1 MWEGLG
7 NVGLLPRRWWE
18 GSRPLEAAH
27 WPKVIARPG
36 LFCSLLF
43 KKGSQPETVPEA
55 TRRGQP
61 RAQAKSHRKS
71 EPLDKKQRFYQPSTQ
86 HDTVR
91 PRRIKTTSKCHE
103 ALQGHTREDF
113 IPGRKE
119 ATRLAEFPAVES
131 TRKSRLQRVGL
142 GTFFE
147 KTEARLFPRP
157 QLISLCIYLTKFH
170 REVKRDLEIWMG
182 GSRRR
187 PGRESQVKGPR
198 RWGLRLPQ
206 TPAWG
211 SAFLTTSNVS
221 LASTPGAPSCG
232 VTDSW
237 RLPRPEPSPARPSP
251 ASPGFARCS
260 PRAGRAC
267 EPGAPLGL
275 CAPAKD
281 RAPRR
286 HRAVLQT
293 RGAPEFAP
301 TSDGDSHLACLDTLG
316 PACCG
321 QGEKQSATSQ
331 CRQC

>member
-7 NVGLLPRRWWE
+7 NIGLLPRRWWE

-131 TRKSRLQRVGL
+131 TRKSCLQRVGL

-147 KTEARLFPRP
+147 KTEACLFPRP

-182 GSRRR
+182 GSRRC
-187 PGRESQVKGPR
+187 PGREPQAERPPRMGAASPANLRPGVSFPHDQRREPRERPR
-198 RWGLRLPQ
+198 RSKLR
-206 TPAWG
+206 
-211 SAFLTTSNVS
+211 
-221 LASTPGAPSCG
+221 C
-232 VTDSW
+232 
-237 RLPRPEPSPARPSP
+237 
-251 ASPGFARCS
+251 
-260 PRAGRAC
+260 
-267 EPGAPLGL
+267 
-275 CAPAKD
+275 D
-281 RAPRR
+281 RFVA
-286 HRAVLQT
+286 A
-293 RGAPEFAP
+293 AEA
-301 TSDGDSHLACLDTLG
+301 
-316 PACCG
+316 
-321 QGEKQSATSQ
+321 
-331 CRQC
+331 